1 MNNRE
6 IINISGVDCYEK
18 DGIVYLN
25 LETVARGLGF
35 TTVAASGNEVVRW
48 NTVYKYL
55 SDLGVATS
63 CNGADYRSMCPD
75 YIPENI
81 FYRLAMKAKN
91 ETAEAFQ
98 AKIADEVIPQ
108 IRRTGAYRTKSMTQN
123 ELIAAMAQANV
134 EQERK
139 ILALEERA
147 DRNEEM
153 LTELANVFDVPTCP
167 DRGHWQEEMN
177 CRINSICQSYELNYQ
192 SFRKRLYERLELQLG
207 VDLEAR
213 QRNLKKR
220 LKESGAKYDE
230 VQKVS
235 KLHVISRD
243 ASLRAAFELIVRSEA
258 ARCLTGKEAR
268 QE

>member
-35 TTVAASGNEVVRW
+35 TKRAESGNEVVNWTR
-48 NTVYKYL
+48 VRGYL
-55 SDLGVATS
+55 ADLGVVQKCTT
-63 CNGADYRSMCPD
+63 GD

>member
-18 DGIVYLN
+18 DGVVYLK

-35 TTVAASGNEVVRW
+35 TKTETKQGVEYVTVRW
-48 NTVYKYL
+48 QRVFDFL
-55 SDLGVATS
+55 SEIGFDHKWAKDS
-63 CNGADYRSMCPD
+63 

-108 IRRTGAYRTKSMTQN
+108 IRRTGAYRAKSMTQN

-177 CRINSICQSYELNYQ
+177 CRINSICQGYELNYQ

-258 ARCLTGKEAR
+258 ARCLVGKEER

>member
-1 MNNRE
+1 MNDLT
-6 IINISGVDCYEK
+6 VFQK
-18 DGIVYLN
+18 DGI
-25 LETVARGLGF
+25 
-35 TTVAASGNEVVRW
+35 EVVDSREVAEVTGKQHAHLMRDIKMYSGILS
-48 NTVYKYL
+48 NSNESKFGAVDFFIPSTYTDSKGETRPCYL
-55 SDLGVATS
+55 LTKKGCDMVANKMTGEKGVLFT
-63 CNGADYRSMCPD
+63 
-75 YIPENI
+75 
-81 FYRLAMKAKN
+81 AMYV
-91 ETAEAFQ
+91 TAFEKMRNQ
-98 AKIADEVIPQ
+98 LSKP
-108 IRRTGAYRTKSMTQN
+108 MTQN

-177 CRINSICQSYELNYQ
+177 CRINSICQTYELNYQ

-220 LKESGAKYDE
+220 LK
-230 VQKVS
+230 
-235 KLHVISRD
+235 
-243 ASLRAAFELIVRSEA
+243 
-258 ARCLTGKEAR
+258 
-268 QE
+268 

>member
-1 MNNRE
+1 MNDLT
-6 IINISGVDCYEK
+6 VFQK
-18 DGIVYLN
+18 DGI
-25 LETVARGLGF
+25 
-35 TTVAASGNEVVRW
+35 EVVDSREVAEVTGKQHAHLMRDIKMYSGILS
-48 NTVYKYL
+48 NSNESKFGAVDFFIPSTYTDSKGETRPCYL
-55 SDLGVATS
+55 LTKKGCDMVANKMTGEKGVLFT
-63 CNGADYRSMCPD
+63 
-75 YIPENI
+75 
-81 FYRLAMKAKN
+81 AMYV
-91 ETAEAFQ
+91 TAFEKMRNQ
-98 AKIADEVIPQ
+98 LSKP
-108 IRRTGAYRTKSMTQN
+108 MTQN

-167 DRGHWQEEMN
+167 DRGHWQEEIN
-177 CRINSICQSYELNYQ
+177 CRINSICQTYELNYQ

-258 ARCLTGKEAR
+258 ARCLAGKEAR
-268 QE
+268 HE

>member
-1 MNNRE
+1 MNDLT
-6 IINISGVDCYEK
+6 VFQK
-18 DGIVYLN
+18 DGI
-25 LETVARGLGF
+25 
-35 TTVAASGNEVVRW
+35 EVVDSREVAEVTGKQHAHLMRDIKMYSGILS
-48 NTVYKYL
+48 NSNESKFGAVDFFIPSTYTDSKGETRPCYL
-55 SDLGVATS
+55 LTKKGCDMVANKMTGEKGVLFT
-63 CNGADYRSMCPD
+63 
-75 YIPENI
+75 
-81 FYRLAMKAKN
+81 AMYV
-91 ETAEAFQ
+91 TAFEKMRNQ
-98 AKIADEVIPQ
+98 LSKP
-108 IRRTGAYRTKSMTQN
+108 MTQN

-177 CRINSICQSYELNYQ
+177 CRINSICQGYELNYQ

-258 ARCLTGKEAR
+258 ARCLAGKEAR
-268 QE
+268 HE

>member
-1 MNNRE
+1 MNDLT
-6 IINISGVDCYEK
+6 VFQK
-18 DGIVYLN
+18 DGI
-25 LETVARGLGF
+25 
-35 TTVAASGNEVVRW
+35 EVVDSREVAEVTGKQHAHLMRDIKMYSGILS
-48 NTVYKYL
+48 NSNESKFGAVDFFIPSTYTDSKGETRPCYL
-55 SDLGVATS
+55 LTKKGCDMVANKMTGEKGVLFT
-63 CNGADYRSMCPD
+63 
-75 YIPENI
+75 
-81 FYRLAMKAKN
+81 AMYV
-91 ETAEAFQ
+91 TAFEKMRNQ
-98 AKIADEVIPQ
+98 LSKP
-108 IRRTGAYRTKSMTQN
+108 MTQN

-167 DRGHWQEEMN
+167 DRGQWQEEMN
-177 CRINSICQSYELNYQ
+177 CRIKSICQTYELNYQ

-258 ARCLTGKEAR
+258 ARCLAGKEAR
-268 QE
+268 HE

>member
-1 MNNRE
+1 MNE
-6 IINISGVDCYEK
+6 LTVFQK
-18 DGIVYLN
+18 DGI
-25 LETVARGLGF
+25 
-35 TTVAASGNEVVRW
+35 EVVDSREVAEVTGKQHAHLMRDIKMYSGILS
-48 NTVYKYL
+48 NSNESKFGAVDFFIPSTYTDSKGETRPCYL
-55 SDLGVATS
+55 LTKKGCDMVANKMTGEKGVLFT
-63 CNGADYRSMCPD
+63 
-75 YIPENI
+75 
-81 FYRLAMKAKN
+81 AMYV
-91 ETAEAFQ
+91 TAFEKMRNQ
-98 AKIADEVIPQ
+98 LSKP
-108 IRRTGAYRTKSMTQN
+108 MTQN

-177 CRINSICQSYELNYQ
+177 CRINSICQTYELNYQ

-258 ARCLTGKEAR
+258 ARCLAGKEAR
-268 QE
+268 HE

>member
-1 MNNRE
+1 MNDLT
-6 IINISGVDCYEK
+6 VFQK
-18 DGIVYLN
+18 DGIEVVDSR
-25 LETVARGLGF
+25 EVARAL
-35 TTVAASGNEVVRW
+35 EVRH
-48 NTVYKYL
+48 
-55 SDLGVATS
+55 SDLLEKVEVYTKHLANGKFRSLDFFIPGIYQDAQGKSRPCYLLTKKGCDMVANKMTGEKGVLFT
-63 CNGADYRSMCPD
+63 
-75 YIPENI
+75 
-81 FYRLAMKAKN
+81 AMYV
-91 ETAEAFQ
+91 TAFEKMRNQ
-98 AKIADEVIPQ
+98 LSKP
-108 IRRTGAYRTKSMTQN
+108 MTQN

-177 CRINSICQSYELNYQ
+177 CRINSICQTYELNYQ

-258 ARCLTGKEAR
+258 ARCLAGKEAP

>member
-1 MNNRE
+1 MNDLT
-6 IINISGVDCYEK
+6 VFQK
-18 DGIVYLN
+18 DGI
-25 LETVARGLGF
+25 
-35 TTVAASGNEVVRW
+35 EVVDSREVAEVTGKQHAHLMRDIKMYSGILS
-48 NTVYKYL
+48 NSNESKFGAVDFFIPSTYTDSKGETRPCYL
-55 SDLGVATS
+55 LTKKGCDMVANKMTGEKGVLFT
-63 CNGADYRSMCPD
+63 
-75 YIPENI
+75 
-81 FYRLAMKAKN
+81 AMYV
-91 ETAEAFQ
+91 TAFEKMRNQ
-98 AKIADEVIPQ
+98 LSKP
-108 IRRTGAYRTKSMTQN
+108 MTQN

-177 CRINSICQSYELNYQ
+177 CRINSICQTYELNYQ

-258 ARCLTGKEAR
+258 SRCLAGKEAR
-268 QE
+268 HE

>member
-1 MNNRE
+1 MNDLT
-6 IINISGVDCYEK
+6 VFQK
-18 DGIVYLN
+18 DGI
-25 LETVARGLGF
+25 
-35 TTVAASGNEVVRW
+35 EVVYSREVAEV
-48 NTVYKYL
+48 TGKQHAHLMRDIKMYSGIL
-55 SDLGVATS
+55 SNSNESKFGAVDFFIPSTYTDSKGETRPCYILTKKGCDMVANKMTGEKGVLFT
-63 CNGADYRSMCPD
+63 
-75 YIPENI
+75 
-81 FYRLAMKAKN
+81 AMYV
-91 ETAEAFQ
+91 TAFEKMRNQ
-98 AKIADEVIPQ
+98 LSKP
-108 IRRTGAYRTKSMTQN
+108 MTQN

-177 CRINSICQSYELNYQ
+177 CRINSICQTYELNYQ

-258 ARCLTGKEAR
+258 ARCLAGKEAR
-268 QE
+268 HE

>member
-35 TTVAASGNEVVRW
+35 TKRAESGNEVVNWTR
-48 NTVYKYL
+48 VRGYL
-55 SDLGVATS
+55 ADLGVVQKCTT
-63 CNGADYRSMCPD
+63 GD

-91 ETAEAFQ
+91 EAAEAFQ

>member
-1 MNNRE
+1 MNDLT
-6 IINISGVDCYEK
+6 VFQK
-18 DGIVYLN
+18 DGI
-25 LETVARGLGF
+25 
-35 TTVAASGNEVVRW
+35 EVVDSREVAEVTGKQHAHLMRDIKMYSGILS
-48 NTVYKYL
+48 NSNESKFGAVDFFIPSTYTDSKGETRPCYL
-55 SDLGVATS
+55 LTKKGCDMVANKMTGEKGVLFT
-63 CNGADYRSMCPD
+63 
-75 YIPENI
+75 
-81 FYRLAMKAKN
+81 AMYV
-91 ETAEAFQ
+91 TAFEKMRNQ
-98 AKIADEVIPQ
+98 LSKP
-108 IRRTGAYRTKSMTQN
+108 MTQN

-177 CRINSICQSYELNYQ
+177 CRINSICQTYELNYQ

-258 ARCLTGKEAR
+258 ARCLAGKEAR
-268 QE
+268 HE

>member
-1 MNNRE
+1 MNDLT
-6 IINISGVDCYEK
+6 VFQK
-18 DGIVYLN
+18 DGI
-25 LETVARGLGF
+25 
-35 TTVAASGNEVVRW
+35 EVVDSREVAEVTGKQHAHLMRDIKMYSGILS
-48 NTVYKYL
+48 NSNESKFGAVDFFIPSTYTDSKGETRPCYL
-55 SDLGVATS
+55 LTKKGCDMVANKMTGEKGVLFT
-63 CNGADYRSMCPD
+63 
-75 YIPENI
+75 
-81 FYRLAMKAKN
+81 AMYVKAFEKMRN
-91 ETAEAFQ
+91 Q
-98 AKIADEVIPQ
+98 LSKP
-108 IRRTGAYRTKSMTQN
+108 MTQN

-177 CRINSICQSYELNYQ
+177 CRINSICQTYELNYQ

-258 ARCLTGKEAR
+258 ARCLAGKEER

>member
-1 MNNRE
+1 MNDLT
-6 IINISGVDCYEK
+6 VFQK
-18 DGIVYLN
+18 DGI
-25 LETVARGLGF
+25 
-35 TTVAASGNEVVRW
+35 EVVDSREVAEVTGKQHAHLMRDIKMYSGILS
-48 NTVYKYL
+48 NSNESKFGAVDFFIPSTYTDSKGETRPCYL
-55 SDLGVATS
+55 LTKKGCDMVANKMTGEKGVLFT
-63 CNGADYRSMCPD
+63 
-75 YIPENI
+75 
-81 FYRLAMKAKN
+81 AMYV
-91 ETAEAFQ
+91 TAFEKMRNQ
-98 AKIADEVIPQ
+98 LSKP
-108 IRRTGAYRTKSMTQN
+108 MTQN

-177 CRINSICQSYELNYQ
+177 CRINSICQTYELNYQ

-258 ARCLTGKEAR
+258 ARCLAGKEER

>member
-1 MNNRE
+1 MNDLT
-6 IINISGVDCYEK
+6 VFQK
-18 DGIVYLN
+18 DGI
-25 LETVARGLGF
+25 
-35 TTVAASGNEVVRW
+35 EVVDSREVAEVTGKQHAHLMRDIKMYSGILS
-48 NTVYKYL
+48 NSNESKFGAVDFFIPSTYTDSKGETRPCYL
-55 SDLGVATS
+55 LTKKGCDMVANKMTGEKGVLFT
-63 CNGADYRSMCPD
+63 
-75 YIPENI
+75 
-81 FYRLAMKAKN
+81 AMYV
-91 ETAEAFQ
+91 TAFEKMRNQ
-98 AKIADEVIPQ
+98 LSKP
-108 IRRTGAYRTKSMTQN
+108 MTQN

-177 CRINSICQSYELNYQ
+177 CRINSICQTYELNYQ

-243 ASLRAAFELIVRSEA
+243 ASLRAAFELIMRSEA
-258 ARCLTGKEAR
+258 ARCLAGKEAR
-268 QE
+268 HE

>member
-1 MNNRE
+1 MNE
-6 IINISGVDCYEK
+6 LTVFQK
-18 DGIVYLN
+18 DGIEVVDSR
-25 LETVARGLGF
+25 EVARAL
-35 TTVAASGNEVVRW
+35 EVRH
-48 NTVYKYL
+48 
-55 SDLGVATS
+55 SDLLEKVEVYTKHLANGKFRSLDFFIPGIYQDAQGKARPCYLLTKKGCDMVANKMTGEKGVLFT
-63 CNGADYRSMCPD
+63 
-75 YIPENI
+75 
-81 FYRLAMKAKN
+81 AMYV
-91 ETAEAFQ
+91 TAFEKMRNQ
-98 AKIADEVIPQ
+98 LSKP
-108 IRRTGAYRTKSMTQN
+108 MTQN

-258 ARCLTGKEAR
+258 ARCLAGKEAR

>member
-1 MNNRE
+1 MNE
-6 IINISGVDCYEK
+6 LTVFQK
-18 DGIVYLN
+18 DGI
-25 LETVARGLGF
+25 
-35 TTVAASGNEVVRW
+35 EVVDSREVAEV
-48 NTVYKYL
+48 TGKQHAHLMRDIKVYSGILSNSNESKFGAVDFFIPSTYTDSKGETRPCYL
-55 SDLGVATS
+55 LTKKGCDMVANKMTGEKGVLFT
-63 CNGADYRSMCPD
+63 
-75 YIPENI
+75 
-81 FYRLAMKAKN
+81 AMYV
-91 ETAEAFQ
+91 TAFEKMRNQ
-98 AKIADEVIPQ
+98 LSKP
-108 IRRTGAYRTKSMTQN
+108 MTQN

-258 ARCLTGKEAR
+258 ARCLAGKEAR

>member
-1 MNNRE
+1 MNDLT
-6 IINISGVDCYEK
+6 VFQK
-18 DGIVYLN
+18 DGI
-25 LETVARGLGF
+25 
-35 TTVAASGNEVVRW
+35 EVVDSREVAEVTGKQHAHLMRDIKMYSGILS
-48 NTVYKYL
+48 NSNESKFGAVDFFIPSTYTDSKGETRPCYL
-55 SDLGVATS
+55 LTKKGCDMVANKMTGEKGVLFT
-63 CNGADYRSMCPD
+63 
-75 YIPENI
+75 
-81 FYRLAMKAKN
+81 AMYV
-91 ETAEAFQ
+91 TAFEKMRNQ
-98 AKIADEVIPQ
+98 LSKP
-108 IRRTGAYRTKSMTQN
+108 MTQN

-177 CRINSICQSYELNYQ
+177 CRINSICQGYELNYQ

-258 ARCLTGKEAR
+258 ARCLAGKEER

>member
-35 TTVAASGNEVVRW
+35 TKRAESGNEVVNWTR
-48 NTVYKYL
+48 VRGYL
-55 SDLGVATS
+55 ADLGVVQKCTT
-63 CNGADYRSMCPD
+63 GD

-108 IRRTGAYRTKSMTQN
+108 IRRTGAYRAKSMTQN

-258 ARCLTGKEAR
+258 ARCLAGKEAR

>member
-1 MNNRE
+1 MNDLTVFQKN
-6 IINISGVDCYEK
+6 
-18 DGIVYLN
+18 GI
-25 LETVARGLGF
+25 
-35 TTVAASGNEVVRW
+35 EVVDSREVAEVTGKQHAHLMRDIKMYSGILS
-48 NTVYKYL
+48 NSNESKFGAVDFFIPSSYTDSKGETRPCYL
-55 SDLGVATS
+55 LTKKGCDMVANKMTGEKGVLFT
-63 CNGADYRSMCPD
+63 
-75 YIPENI
+75 
-81 FYRLAMKAKN
+81 AMYV
-91 ETAEAFQ
+91 TAFEKMRNQ
-98 AKIADEVIPQ
+98 LSKP
-108 IRRTGAYRTKSMTQN
+108 MTQN

-258 ARCLTGKEAR
+258 ARCLAGKEAR